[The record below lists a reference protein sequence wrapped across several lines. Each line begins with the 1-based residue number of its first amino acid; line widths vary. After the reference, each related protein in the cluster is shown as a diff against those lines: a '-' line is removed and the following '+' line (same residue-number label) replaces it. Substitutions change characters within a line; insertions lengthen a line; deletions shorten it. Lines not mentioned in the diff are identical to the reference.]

1 MNLNQRNR
9 VKSGGRT
16 KGTPN
21 KLTNEVREMLVRF
34 LDEKTDE
41 ITLLW
46 NDLDNREKI
55 GLFIQLAKI
64 VLPKQIPD
72 YFVQYE
78 QDMMTRPDFSHLTT
92 DEIIQL
98 LDE

>member
-1 MNLNQRNR
+1 MNSNQRNR
-9 VKSGGRT
+9 IKSGGRT

-41 ITLLW
+41 ITSLW

-78 QDMMTRPDFSHLTT
+78 QDMLIRPDFSHLTT
-92 DEIIQL
+92 DEIIRL

>member
-1 MNLNQRNR
+1 MNSNQRNR
-9 VKSGGRT
+9 IKSGGRT

-41 ITLLW
+41 ITSLW

-78 QDMMTRPDFSHLTT
+78 QDMLIRPDFSHLTT

>member
-1 MNLNQRNR
+1 MNSNQRNR
-9 VKSGGRT
+9 IKSGGRT

-41 ITLLW
+41 ITSLW

-72 YFVQYE
+72 YYIKYE
-78 QDMMTRPDFSHLTT
+78 SDMITRPNLSHLTT
-92 DEIIQL
+92 EELIDL
-98 LDE
+98 LGE